1 MLLGTKR
8 TTKML
13 HGCNFIERWILRRAI
28 RKMIRQGPQWE
39 SNVTEVY
46 AMIYDRCREVFYED
60 NYPTRVYYLRECFEK
75 ATQYVP

>member
-1 MLLGTKR
+1 
-8 TTKML
+8 ML

-28 RKMIRQGPQWE
+28 RKMIRQGPWWE
-39 SNVTEVY
+39 GNVTEVY

>member
-1 MLLGTKR
+1 
-8 TTKML
+8 ML

-28 RKMIRQGPQWE
+28 RKMIRQGPWWE
-39 SNVTEVY
+39 SNVTVVY

-75 ATQYVP
+75 ATRYVP